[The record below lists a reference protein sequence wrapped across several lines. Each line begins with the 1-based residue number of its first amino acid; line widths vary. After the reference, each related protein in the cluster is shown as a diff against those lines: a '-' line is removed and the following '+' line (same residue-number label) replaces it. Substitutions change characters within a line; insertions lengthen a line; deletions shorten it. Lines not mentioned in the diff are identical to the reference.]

1 MLERQP
7 GETQVEVGQTR
18 PENTGHH
25 SQRYLAQVVV
35 GNIKF
40 SHHTIGLTDG
50 TKEAIYLTRGEL
62 ATTEVQFSQL
72 CK

>member
-7 GETQVEVGQTR
+7 GETQVEVGQTW
-18 PENTGHH
+18 PENTGQQ

-40 SHHTIGLTDG
+40 SHHTTGLTDG
-50 TKEAIYLTRGEL
+50 TKEDIYLTRG
-62 ATTEVQFSQL
+62 
-72 CK
+72 

>member
-40 SHHTIGLTDG
+40 SHLTTGLTGG
-50 TKEAIYLTRGEL
+50 TKEDIYLTRG
-62 ATTEVQFSQL
+62 
-72 CK
+72 